1 MTMSISEKIRLIARR
16 KKVTLTA
23 LADMTGQ
30 TNQNLSGKL
39 TRNNFTV
46 RQIMEIGEVLGY
58 EVEISFIDK
67 SSGEK
72 I

>member
-23 LADMTGQ
+23 LAEKTGQ

-39 TRNNFTV
+39 SRNNFTV
-46 RQIMEIGEVLGY
+46 RQIMEIGEVLGC
-58 EVEISFIDK
+58 EVEINFIDK
-67 SSGEK
+67 ASGEK
-72 I
+72 L